1 MKYYVI
7 LKTENENTKISE
19 YENLDC
25 AISVARNIP
34 NAIAIIEGKLI
45 WEEN

>member
-7 LKTENENTKISE
+7 FNITDESKKISE

-25 AISVARNIP
+25 AISVVRDIP
-34 NAIAIIEGKLI
+34 DAIAIIEGKIL